1 MSNRTRPT
9 NPVIIID
16 EEPVVD
22 TTPDSAP
29 EPVEDTRASLTIT
42 EPKFI
47 NKTRKFVVRN
57 LPKVGIFAAG
67 AAAAAA
73 ALILTSSSSDDND
86 ESDENSDGEMGELES
101 SGSGESGTYH
111 TPYTETI
118 SESGTDS

>member
-9 NPVIIID
+9 NPVIAID

-42 EPKFI
+42 EPKFV
-47 NKTRKFVVRN
+47 NKTRKFIVRN

-73 ALILTSSSSDDND
+73 ALILTSASSDDND
-86 ESDENSDGEMGELES
+86 ESTDDSDGTMGELES
-101 SGSGESGTYH
+101 SDSGEAVVYH

-118 SESGTDS
+118 SESDTDS